1 MKTAL
6 FAVLFGFS
14 FVCFGQ
20 TATPIPDTPPA
31 PAKPAAAAPAP
42 ASTPAASAPQAT
54 VTTKPAVP
62 PKPMSA
68 DRKARREEDARHCL
82 DKGTNTEIIKCAE
95 AYL

>member
-6 FAVLFGFS
+6 FAVLLGFS

-31 PAKPAAAAPAP
+31 PAKPVKPAAAAPA
-42 ASTPAASAPQAT
+42 PAASAPQAT
-54 VTTKPAVP
+54 VTVKPAVP
-62 PKPMSA
+62 PKPMNA
-68 DRKARREEDARHCL
+68 ARKARREEDARHCL

>member
-6 FAVLFGFS
+6 FAVLLGFS

-31 PAKPAAAAPAP
+31 PAKPAAAAAPAP
-42 ASTPAASAPQAT
+42 AANAPQASVT
-54 VTTKPAVP
+54 VKPAVP
-62 PKPMSA
+62 PKPMNA
-68 DRKARREEDARHCL
+68 ARKAKRDEDARHCL
-82 DKGTNTEIIKCAE
+82 DAGSNTEIIKCAE